1 MGEAGPGPGPGPR
14 ETPEP
19 EEEEA
24 AAAPGGARGGRA
36 GPRGGIRVLKVRRGP
51 GPAPHRP
58 LGDRSA
64 RWSLLAARRGGGELS
79 QRGRRPWGAARLD
92 LGGTAGRGRGLPV
105 PVSELSGPARPVP
118 VGLPPALVERSRGA
132 AGGVGSPQPSG
143 AAGLSGPGRPPG
155 PGPPAACAEGLPA
168 GPGRSS
174 QPRPSREER
183 RQRPAQRQ
191 PVMLWFGLPCR
202 ET

>member
-1 MGEAGPGPGPGPR
+1 MGEAGPGPGPGLGPGPGPR

-19 EEEEA
+19 EEDEA
-24 AAAPGGARGGRA
+24 AAAPGGARGRRA

-64 RWSLLAARRGGGELS
+64 RRSLPAARRGGGESS

-105 PVSELSGPARPVP
+105 PVSEPCGPARPLP
-118 VGLPPALVERSRGA
+118 VGLPPALGERCRGA
-132 AGGVGSPQPSG
+132 AGGAGAPSR
-143 AAGLSGPGRPPG
+143 AERRVSPG
-155 PGPPAACAEGLPA
+155 PAAPAACAEGLPA

-174 QPRPSREER
+174 QPPPSRGER
-183 RQRPAQRQ
+183 RQRSAQRQ